1 MAICRRR
8 HPCALEL
15 GDFNRSER
23 PNSTLQQI
31 PHCKD
36 PKVLR
41 HSVYLSCSATF
52 EFSHFGSEVDG
63 STTLDERHRTM

>member
-41 HSVYLSCSATF
+41 HSATLSCLEYYFRQSRVLTSLCLWRA
-52 EFSHFGSEVDG
+52 
-63 STTLDERHRTM
+63 RAPR